1 MGEFYNIQ
9 QVLEIIRNDLITIGG
24 EIVWIGQAIGAIGAL
39 LYIAKL
45 SYEGMLGG
53 NLWTL
58 RTLRPFAIALVLAL
72 YPQFMLVVDG
82 MAMSVNIALG
92 TAIITDEVRVTEILK
107 TRDLNP
113 DTDDDQHLIGIEDI
127 HAEEDAG
134 IQATINRL
142 TDEVTDNLNVFKWVG
157 EKFYQAMMRFLE
169 EILFRL
175 SHAILV
181 IINSLRVFFL
191 VVLYIVGPLVI
202 GISVFPGFEATYMK
216 WLARYLSVHLW
227 LGIGNVFEAIAVR
240 LWRIIVE
247 NGGFWTKGLGLEDT
261 VNSVILTQWAW
272 MFLLILI
279 VGYITVPIV
288 AGWVISGSGIGQ
300 MGSLL
305 SATIGKGVVQT
316 GGAVGKA
323 AQRARYTAPK

>member
-9 QVLEIIRNDLITIGG
+9 QVLEIIRNDLITIGAD
-24 EIVWIGQAIGAIGAL
+24 IVWVGQAIAAIGAL

-53 NLWTL
+53 NLFTL

-72 YPQFMLVVDG
+72 YPQFMLVIDG

-113 DTDDDQHLIGIEDI
+113 DTEDDQHLIGIEDI
-127 HAEEDAG
+127 HAEEEEEEANL
-134 IQATINRL
+134 INRF
-142 TDEVTDNLNVFKWVG
+142 TEAVTLNLNVFKWVG

-191 VVLYIVGPLVI
+191 VVLYIAGPLVI
-202 GISVFPGFEATYMK
+202 GISVFPGFEAAYMK

-247 NGGFWTKGLGLEDT
+247 SGGFWTKGLGLEDT

-288 AGWVISGSGIGQ
+288 AGWVISGAGIGQ
-300 MGSLL
+300 AGALL
-305 SATIGKGVVQT
+305 SASIGKGVIQT

-323 AQRARYTAPK
+323 AQRARYTSHK

>member
-1 MGEFYNIQ
+1 MEGFYSIQ
-9 QVLEIIRNDLITIGG
+9 EVLEIIRNDLIIIGG
-24 EIVWIGQAIGAIGAL
+24 EIVWIGQAIGALGAL

-53 NLWTL
+53 NLLTL
-58 RTLRPFAIALVLAL
+58 RTFRPFAFALVLAL
-72 YPQFMLVVDG
+72 YPQFMLVVDS
-82 MAMSVNIALG
+82 MAMGVNMGLG
-92 TAIITDEVRVTEILK
+92 QIIITDEVRVTDILK

-113 DTDDDQHLIGIEDI
+113 DTEDDQHLIGIEDI
-127 HAEEDAG
+127 HAEEDESIA
-134 IQATINRL
+134 ATIDRL
-142 TDEVTDNLNVFKWVG
+142 TDAVTENLNVFKSVG

-169 EILFRL
+169 EILFRI

-191 VVLYIVGPLVI
+191 VVLYIAGPLVI
-202 GISVFPGFEATYMK
+202 GISVFPGFEAAYMK

-247 NGGFWTKGLGLEDT
+247 SGGFWTKGLGLEDT

-272 MFLLILI
+272 MFLLVLI
-279 VGYITVPIV
+279 VGYVTVPIV
-288 AGWVISGSGIGQ
+288 AGWVISGAGIGQ
-300 MGSLL
+300 VGALL
-305 SATIGKGVVQT
+305 SATIGKGVVGT
-316 GGAVGKA
+316 GGAVAKGVQK
-323 AQRARYTAPK
+323 ARYNPNK

>member
-9 QVLEIIRNDLITIGG
+9 QVLEIIRNDLITIGAD
-24 EIVWIGQAIGAIGAL
+24 IVWVGQAIAAIGAL

-53 NLWTL
+53 NLFTL

-72 YPQFMLVVDG
+72 YPQFMLVIDG

-113 DTDDDQHLIGIEDI
+113 DTEDDQHLIGIEDI
-127 HAEEDAG
+127 HAEEGEEEANL
-134 IQATINRL
+134 INRF
-142 TDEVTDNLNVFKWVG
+142 TEAVTLNLNVFKWVG

-191 VVLYIVGPLVI
+191 VVLYIAGPLVI
-202 GISVFPGFEATYMK
+202 GISVFPGFEAAYMK

-247 NGGFWTKGLGLEDT
+247 SGGFWTKGLGLEDT

-288 AGWVISGSGIGQ
+288 AGWVISGAGIGQ
-300 MGSLL
+300 AGALL
-305 SATIGKGVVQT
+305 SASIGKGVIQT

-323 AQRARYTAPK
+323 AQRARYTSHK

>member
-1 MGEFYNIQ
+1 MEGFYEIQ
-9 QVLEIIRNDLITIGG
+9 TVLEIIRNDLITIGA
-24 EIVWIGQAIGAIGAL
+24 EIVWIGQAIGALGAL

-53 NLWTL
+53 NLFTL
-58 RTLRPFAIALVLAL
+58 KTFRPFALALVLAL
-72 YPQFMLVVDG
+72 YPQFMLVIDG
-82 MAMSVNIALG
+82 IAMGVNMGLG
-92 TAIITDEVRVTEILK
+92 RVIITDEVRVTEILK

-113 DTDDDQHLIGIEDI
+113 DTEDDQHLIGIEDI
-127 HAEEDAG
+127 HAEEDAS
-134 IQATINRL
+134 IAATINRL
-142 TDEVTDNLNVFKWVG
+142 ADSVTENLNVFKWVG
-157 EKFYQAMMRFLE
+157 EKFYQAMMRF
-169 EILFRL
+169 
-175 SHAILV
+175 
-181 IINSLRVFFL
+181 
-191 VVLYIVGPLVI
+191 
-202 GISVFPGFEATYMK
+202 
-216 WLARYLSVHLW
+216 
-227 LGIGNVFEAIAVR
+227 
-240 LWRIIVE
+240 
-247 NGGFWTKGLGLEDT
+247 LGLEDT

-323 AQRARYTAPK
+323 AQRARYNPNK